1 MEGVLAF
8 PSGETAEGAPLVPR
22 RLAFKLIL
30 AVAVI
35 VLAVQAISLSIDLKV
50 QEAQL
55 IESMTL
61 GADQLSRSITSATWH
76 AMLADRRDNVYQMM
90 ETIAEKQGID
100 QVRMFNKDGALMF
113 STERKEQ
120 LRLDKRAEICA
131 PCHSGDTPR
140 VNVDMYSRSRVYRR
154 ENGRRT
160 IAMIT
165 PIYNEPSCSQA
176 ACHAHPANVK
186 VLGVLDLTLDAG
198 DVDREMGDM
207 RTRAALLALFEF
219 AAIGGFLIFFTR
231 KFVEKPIRQLIAGT
245 KAIANMQLD
254 QEIRIRS
261 SEELADL
268 SSSFNIMRE
277 RLRDAISENAE
288 FTQRLE
294 SKVEERTA
302 QLQAAQHKLVQA
314 DRLASLGQLSASVAH
329 EINNP
334 VSGVLNLSMLMQRLL
349 GDQGIPPGRLA
360 DFRRYLG
367 QVTSETTRVG
377 RIVSDLLAFSR
388 RSRPQNTDADINAI
402 LRTTA
407 SLVHHKLQL
416 ANVTLDLQL
425 ADPLPPVRCDA
436 SQIQQVVMNLVL
448 NAAEAIRESGVVT
461 VVTRLSPEGT
471 DVLLDVHD
479 TGAGIPPELVDK
491 IFDPF
496 FTTKEE
502 GKGVGL
508 GLAVVYG
515 IIDAHGGDI
524 EVTSAV
530 GAGTTFHVRLP
541 LQPPKPAPGPAGGAD
556 SKHDGIVAWT

>member
-1 MEGVLAF
+1 
-8 PSGETAEGAPLVPR
+8 
-22 RLAFKLIL
+22 
-30 AVAVI
+30 
-35 VLAVQAISLSIDLKV
+35 VQAISLSIEINV

-76 AMLADRRDNVYQMM
+76 AMLADRRDTVYQMM
-90 ETIAEKQGID
+90 DTIAEKQGID

-113 STERKEQ
+113 STEPKEE

-131 PCHSGDTPR
+131 PCHSADTPR
-140 VNVDMYSRSRVYRR
+140 VNVDIYSRSRVYRG
-154 ENGRRT
+154 ETGRRT

-176 ACHAHPANVK
+176 ACHAHPENVK

-198 DVDREMGDM
+198 EVDREMMDM
-207 RTRAALLALFEF
+207 RSRAALLALFEF
-219 AAIGGFLIFFTR
+219 GAIGGFLIFFTR

-261 SEELADL
+261 SEELAEL

-277 RLRDAISENAE
+277 RLRDAMAENAQ
-288 FTQRLE
+288 FTLRLE
-294 SKVEERTA
+294 TKVEERTA
-302 QLQAAQHKLVQA
+302 QLQAAQHKLIQA
-314 DRLASLGQLSASVAH
+314 DRMSSLGQLSASVAH

-334 VSGVLNLSMLMQRLL
+334 VSGVLNLSMLMQRILL
-349 GDQGIPPGRLA
+349 DDGIPPGRLA
-360 DFRRYLG
+360 DFRKYLG

-388 RSRPQNTDADINAI
+388 RSRPQNTEADINAI

-425 ADPLPPVRCDA
+425 AENLPTVRCDA

-448 NAAEAIRESGVVT
+448 NAAEAIHDGGAVT
-461 VVTRLSPEGT
+461 VVTRLSPEGD
-471 DVLLDVHD
+471 DVLLDIHD
-479 TGAGIPPELVDK
+479 SGAGIPPELLDK

-515 IIDAHGGDI
+515 IVDAHGG
-524 EVTSAV
+524 
-530 GAGTTFHVRLP
+530 
-541 LQPPKPAPGPAGGAD
+541 
-556 SKHDGIVAWT
+556 